1 MQVEIQSRTYIMVFK
16 NCDDGT
22 TRISVKILS
31 RLKMFYLICFLE
43 QLYSET
49 QLGIK
54 SGMDFDL
61 HMWFDYEALQIC

>member
-1 MQVEIQSRTYIMVFK
+1 
-16 NCDDGT
+16 
-22 TRISVKILS
+22 
-31 RLKMFYLICFLE
+31 MFNLMFFLE

-61 HMWFDYEALQIC
+61 QMWFDYEALQIRWFGLLHHFLPDILSKKLR